1 MTFFTVCIWALTFLL
16 QLKKKVKAKPKKI
29 PKKVKDVAPGTK
41 CVVTG
46 WGTTDSKDTVPSDK
60 LQMLEVTVV
69 DRDQCNRDYKRDI
82 KITKDMMCAGNKQE
96 NRGTCWVCHNVV
108 FDLWLLQPLWNH
120 PFNCLKEKEPCFLF
134 LGRFR
139 WTSGM

>member
-1 MTFFTVCIWALTFLL
+1 M
-16 QLKKKVKAKPKKI
+16 KAKPKKI

-96 NRGTCWVCHNVV
+96 KRGTCWVCHNVV
-108 FDLWLLQPLWNH
+108 FDLWLLQPL
-120 PFNCLKEKEPCFLF
+120 
-134 LGRFR
+134 
-139 WTSGM
+139 